1 MPQTS
6 IRKQFKDLHK
16 EIENNAE
23 YLCFPTRSE
32 AIGGFFR
39 ECGESLKFILTEKEN
54 ILFAFLQLA
63 AVAIGY
69 YIWVQIIGW
78 IPQEVWDAIE
88 KDKNSGGMISLVFAA
103 WAFVCV
109 GVASFPIGIF
119 TACMGAS
126 YTLHHEQ
133 RESTI
138 LECLKIVLQRAW
150 PLWIFSW
157 VDGWITVDQI
167 LERLPKKN
175 DRTPRSVKLFKELV
189 YQAWKT
195 ATLGVIPALV
205 YGRSVMEAC
214 SDSLSLLKNYL
225 FELGSLRGIYS
236 MFCWIIGIGSYVA
249 MFYLFPHAE
258 NFAHTHNITGIFAF
272 YLYAG
277 VPLLAAL
284 FIIMIFLR
292 PLYIIAATRIYL
304 TYAEENQISRR
315 LPEPSST
322 WLSALVGFTALI
334 ILLAVVILYR
344 DQLGLTP
351 ILEQN
356 L

>member
-6 IRKQFKDLHK
+6 IRKQFKELHK
-16 EIENNAE
+16 KIENNAE
-23 YLCFPTRSE
+23 DLCLPTKSE
-32 AIGGFFR
+32 AFGGFCR
-39 ECGESLKFILTEKEN
+39 ECGKSLKFILTEKEN
-54 ILFAFLQLA
+54 ILFAFLQLSA
-63 AVAIGY
+63 IAIGY

-78 IPQEVWDAIE
+78 IPQEVWNDLSN
-88 KDKNSGGMISLVFAA
+88 DKNAGYLLSIIFLV

-109 GVASFPIGIF
+109 GIVAYPIGIL

-126 YTLHHEQ
+126 YTLRREQ

-138 LECLKIVLQRAW
+138 LECLKIVLQRSW
-150 PLWIFSW
+150 SLWIFSW

-175 DRTPRSVKLFKELV
+175 DRTPRSVKIFKEFV
-189 YQAWKT
+189 YQVWKT

-205 YGRSVMEAC
+205 YGRTVTEAC
-214 SDSLSLLKNYL
+214 HDTFSLLKNYL
-225 FELGSLRGIYS
+225 FELGTLRVIYS
-236 MFCWIIGIGSYVA
+236 LLCWIIGIGAYVS
-249 MFYLFPHAE
+249 MFFLFPYAE
-258 NFAHTHNITGIFAF
+258 NFAHAHHITGIFAF

-277 VPLLAAL
+277 VPLVVAL

-304 TYAEENQISRR
+304 NYAAENQISRR
-315 LPEPSST
+315 LPEPSSKG
-322 WLSALVGFTALI
+322 LSALVGFVVLI
-334 ILLAVVILYR
+334 ILVAVVMLYR
-344 DQLGLTP
+344 DQLGITR
-351 ILEQN
+351 ILQYN